1 MEANNSNDP
10 NPKNKN
16 FFAIAINITDDKA
29 LYFGLSVLKYHC
41 PIIISDVLKGEEKN
55 RAEEL
60 RYQKETRRR
69 SIRIDLPR
77 HQPQR

>member
-55 RAEEL
+55 RA
-60 RYQKETRRR
+60 
-69 SIRIDLPR
+69 
-77 HQPQR
+77 